1 LLTSNFKGF
10 FETEAALNAVPN
22 PIPDVSYAF
31 LKTATGLYMGKRY
44 VRGASGN
51 EWQSVLPY
59 GALSCI
65 TKDSG
70 GTITVAQPFHGITK
84 NEMTEVTDGV
94 LTIKD
99 TSSKTIKVTA
109 KDKGASGTEQSKE
122 VSELH
127 FVDGIYVDMSTTPGV
142 ATITHPQQV
151 VKYGTQWEEDH
162 KEAKWTGNIF
172 FDENSQSWIGYSNGL
187 GPDKV
192 PKWTR
197 IAHRGMSE
205 EVNSLIY
212 RLPSRAPLITPGV
225 TGDENHWGITSWTY
239 VEKDD
244 TQLPQDVR
252 SVCGG
257 YFFTIIKDIGTDM
270 ARPEQ
275 RIQIFYADKE
285 GSGVYI
291 RRWNKDAG
299 PSDQGWFPWAK
310 VSMSKLDIDTHDKDP
325 GAHSTHHK
333 FYKVC
338 TFNTLLSSL
347 KGNAYVIR
355 DSDMM
360 LLGDNYGISTQGEE
374 KTPVPYTGSFRF
386 VGKMTL
392 NMEDDA
398 KAPFATSQ
406 WLLKVM
412 RTRGSTTTAVY
423 EATYNHS
430 DHTKPMASMSWESGD
445 ISLEYGDKIS
455 LRIQPMND
463 ANWSATYP
471 LAQFIPMRSYFVME
485 DVRTRAGTRLAE
497 SQRRL
502 MGPLYARD
510 NVGVNAHYAKGSTT
524 SMRLYSA
531 PVDTNFKVM
540 TKV

>member
-1 LLTSNFKGF
+1 
-10 FETEAALNAVPN
+10 
-22 PIPDVSYAF
+22 
-31 LKTATGLYMGKRY
+31 
-44 VRGASGN
+44 
-51 EWQSVLPY
+51 
-59 GALSCI
+59 
-65 TKDSG
+65 
-70 GTITVAQPFHGITK
+70 
-84 NEMTEVTDGV
+84 MTEVTDGV

-172 FDENSQSWIGYSNGL
+172 FDESSQSWIGYSNGL
-187 GPDKV
+187 GPDKA

-212 RLPSRAPLITPGV
+212 RLPSRAPLITPGI
-225 TGDENHWGITSWTY
+225 TGDENHWGITSWSY

-244 TQLPQDVR
+244 PQLPLELR
-252 SVCGG
+252 SECGG
-257 YFFTIIKDIGTDM
+257 YFFTIIKDIGSDM

-275 RIQIFYADKE
+275 RIQVFYADKE

-325 GAHSTHHK
+325 GAHSAAHPY
-333 FYKVC
+333 YKVC
-338 TFNTLLSSL
+338 TFNTTLSAL
-347 KGNAYVIR
+347 KGANYIIK
-355 DSDMM
+355 DMEMM
-360 LLGDNYGISTQGEE
+360 LLADNYGTSTLGEE
-374 KTPVPYTGSFRF
+374 KITIPYNGQFRF
-386 VGKMTL
+386 VGKITVDMVGDG
-392 NMEDDA
+392 NVH
-398 KAPFATSQ
+398 ATSQ

-412 RTRGSTTTAVY
+412 KTVGTTTTTVY
-423 EATYNHS
+423 
-430 DHTKPMASMSWESGD
+430 
-445 ISLEYGDKIS
+445 
-455 LRIQPMND
+455 
-463 ANWSATYP
+463 
-471 LAQFIPMRSYFVME
+471 
-485 DVRTRAGTRLAE
+485 
-497 SQRRL
+497 
-502 MGPLYARD
+502 
-510 NVGVNAHYAKGSTT
+510 
-524 SMRLYSA
+524 
-531 PVDTNFKVM
+531 
-540 TKV
+540 